1 MNMLRRFAY
10 PLILVV
16 IVSALVLSFF
26 SLSTLYTTVG
36 SNAAFYKQLGI
47 VVVSILAGTG
57 VSLVQIRFLR
67 QGNIA
72 FYAYLAVLVLLVG
85 ILILGATVNNAQ
97 SWLRIGGVSLQPSEI
112 AKLAVIFVLA
122 KYLYRRHID
131 IANIRHVIMS
141 FTYAAFAGLLVLRQP
156 DLGSALVIF
165 GIWGGMLFV
174 SGVSKKHLLLIVA
187 ATGLLFGLGWQFLF
201 QAYQKERIL
210 NFLDPLRDV
219 RGSGYNVYQ
228 SIIAVG
234 SGGVYGKGIAQGTQS
249 SLKYLPESD
258 TDFIFASF
266 AEEWGFIGS
275 ALCIFLFF
283 ILVAALIT
291 ISLGVETNFET
302 LVIIG
307 YVSYFLIHF
316 VVNIG
321 MNLGLLPVTGIPL
334 PFMSAG
340 GTHTLLEWIMLG
352 TVISMYGQTF
362 ESKKN
367 LANKELFTY

>member
-1 MNMLRRFAY
+1 MLRRFAH
-10 PLILVV
+10 PLVLVV
-16 IVSALVLSFF
+16 IVSALALSFF

-47 VVVSILAGTG
+47 VVVSVLAGTG

-141 FTYAAFAGLLVLRQP
+141 FAYAAFAGLLVLRQP

-187 ATGLLFGLGWQFLF
+187 VTGLLFGLGWQFLF

-316 VVNIG
+316 VVNVG

-352 TVISMYGQTF
+352 TVISMYSQTF